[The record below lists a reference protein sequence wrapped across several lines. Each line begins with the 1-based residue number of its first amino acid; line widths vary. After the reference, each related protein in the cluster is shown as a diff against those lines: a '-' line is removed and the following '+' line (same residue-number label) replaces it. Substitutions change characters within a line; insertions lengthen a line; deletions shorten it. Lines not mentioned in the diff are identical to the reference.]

1 MNLKEEIKNLIEE
14 PIKDL
19 GYNLEKVEIG
29 QEGVKKLVTVFISKN
44 DGYVSIED
52 CVKVSRVIDPILEEA
67 NLIEKSWVLIVSSP
81 GVNE

>member
-14 PIKDL
+14 PIRDL

-29 QEGVKKLVTVFISKN
+29 QEGGKKLVTVFISKN
-44 DGYVSIED
+44 DGYVGIED

-67 NLIEKSWVLIVSSP
+67 NLIEKRWVLIVSSP